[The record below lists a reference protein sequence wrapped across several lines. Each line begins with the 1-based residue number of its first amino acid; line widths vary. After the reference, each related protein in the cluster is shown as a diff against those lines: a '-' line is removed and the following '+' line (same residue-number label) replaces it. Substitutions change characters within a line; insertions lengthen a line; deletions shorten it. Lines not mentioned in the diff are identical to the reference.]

1 MKNYNFFFFWD
12 YSKRSHQSDY
22 IYYHKNM
29 RENKLISSVETW
41 LYRPLYYV
49 LNFTRS
55 SHIVNSRMVLLS
67 THAQNNKRTYTRKDF
82 VGIHRYKKSF
92 TIKIKRE
99 MVHIFTFNAH
109 NNYAGYLADPCSE
122 LCISQRILIY
132 WIWNNLRVYKWNSP
146 LKIQLISFYGAR
158 SLSICFYGALSI
170 SFYGAM
176 T

>member
-1 MKNYNFFFFWD
+1 MCFQLTSTVTCFSGLSLISIILWEYWENTIKTFWYYYKNKRIISWKIIIFFFFWD

-82 VGIHRYKKSF
+82 VGIHRYKTKF
-92 TIKIKRE
+92 YNKNKKE
-99 MVHIFTFNAH
+99 NGAHFN
-109 NNYAGYLADPCSE
+109 
-122 LCISQRILIY
+122 
-132 WIWNNLRVYKWNSP
+132 
-146 LKIQLISFYGAR
+146 F
-158 SLSICFYGALSI
+158 
-170 SFYGAM
+170 
-176 T
+176 